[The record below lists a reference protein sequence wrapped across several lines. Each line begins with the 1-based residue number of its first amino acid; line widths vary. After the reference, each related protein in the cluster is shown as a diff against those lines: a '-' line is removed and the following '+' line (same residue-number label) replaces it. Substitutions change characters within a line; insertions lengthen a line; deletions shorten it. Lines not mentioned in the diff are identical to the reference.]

1 MRPSAFCL
9 PFILLCGA
17 SLAQIISFPLSAQQE
32 TREPEAAT
40 GLYQQQLVSAKHYM
54 VSAAHPMA
62 TQAGLNILAK
72 GGSAVDAAIAVQL
85 MLGLVEPQSSGI
97 GGGAFMLHWQ
107 ATQQKLTGFDGRETA
122 PKAADG
128 LLFSHN
134 GTTMNWRDA
143 YVGGKSVGVPGV
155 VAMLHSAHQQH
166 GKLAWAEL
174 FRDTIT
180 AAEQGFSVSSRT
192 ARQLAMGWNKGV
204 SQFYESKQYFFPQG
218 SAVAEGSILKNPAYA
233 ATLTAIAAKG
243 PDAFYRGELAKA
255 ISERVQTAP
264 VNPGSLSQADMAAYR
279 AVQRDALCMPYRL
292 YKVCGMA
299 PPSSGGVAVLQILG
313 ILQQFDI
320 KRVAAD
326 SVQAT
331 HLLAQAAKLAFADRE
346 RYLADPAFVSVP
358 LAGMLAPEYLA
369 RRAALIDLTTAGA
382 VAEAGV
388 PEGAPALVSAPS
400 PELPNTS
407 HFSIVDAQGNAVSMT
422 SSIENVFGSGLMVGG
437 FMLANH
443 GHLQRIGIDLQ
454 RPERTDWDK
463 VYQRTGA
470 YEGSKLE
477 AHFRVHARMAELQA
491 PLTVVHP
498 ATVCGHSRSGHILP
512 AQPLAGLISN
522 LAGGLL
528 GAIPGSTA
536 HWLPLVSVDFLAELI
551 VAAAFDEQQAGQEIL
566 ALDAATPNLQGM
578 LQQLAH
584 TLGVSA
590 PSRHVSIPLLRA
602 LLKIPG
608 VPRLLR
614 TDAESLDF
622 IQTTRFDT
630 AATDALVQRHGLV
643 WPDITQAL
651 RMTARYLVS
660 TPSAVSG

>member
-9 PFILLCGA
+9 PFILLF
-17 SLAQIISFPLSAQQE
+17 SIPLAAQQE

-204 SQFYESKQYFFPQG
+204 SQFYESKQYFFPAG
-218 SAVAEGSILKNPAYA
+218 NVVTEGTVLKNPAYA
-233 ATLTAIAAKG
+233 ATLKAIAAKG
-243 PDAFYRGELAKA
+243 PEAFYLGELASA

-264 VNPGSLSQADMAAYR
+264 VNPGAMTTDDLAAYR
-279 AVQRDALCMPYRL
+279 AIERDAVCIPYRV

-299 PPSSGGVAVLQILG
+299 PPSSGGIAVLQMLG
-313 ILQQFDI
+313 ILQHVDMA
-320 KRVAAD
+320 KLAPG

-346 RYLADPAFVSVP
+346 RYLADPAFVNVP
-358 LAGMLAPEYLA
+358 VAGMLAPDYLA
-369 RRAALIDLTTAGA
+369 KRAALINANKAGEP
-382 VAEAGV
+382 AEAGM
-388 PEGAPALVSAPS
+388 PEGAPALQSAES
-400 PELPNTS
+400 PELANTS
-407 HFSIVDAQGNAVSMT
+407 HFSIVDAAGNAVSMT
-422 SSIENVFGSGLMVGG
+422 TSIENVFGSGLMVGG
-437 FMLANH
+437 FLLNNQLTDFSLAPVH
-443 GHLQRIGIDLQ
+443 DGHLVANRVEGGKRPRSSMAPMMVFDAKGQLLLVIGSPGGSRIINYVAQSIIAVLDWQLDVQQAINLPRLTHRNDYLALEKGTALAAQAGVLEDMGYKVQLQDLNS
-454 RPERTDWDK
+454 
-463 VYQRTGA
+463 G
-470 YEGSKLE
+470 L
-477 AHFRVHARMAELQA
+477 HAIM
-491 PLTVVHP
+491 
-498 ATVCGHSRSGHILP
+498 
-512 AQPLAGLISN
+512 
-522 LAGGLL
+522 L
-528 GAIPGSTA
+528 GANG
-536 HWLPLVSVDFLAELI
+536 
-551 VAAAFDEQQAGQEIL
+551 
-566 ALDAATPNLQGM
+566 LQGAADPRREG
-578 LQQLAH
+578 LAA
-584 TLGVSA
+584 GN
-590 PSRHVSIPLLRA
+590 
-602 LLKIPG
+602 
-608 VPRLLR
+608 
-614 TDAESLDF
+614 
-622 IQTTRFDT
+622 
-630 AATDALVQRHGLV
+630 
-643 WPDITQAL
+643 
-651 RMTARYLVS
+651 
-660 TPSAVSG
+660 

>member
-9 PFILLCGA
+9 PFILLF
-17 SLAQIISFPLSAQQE
+17 SIPLTAQQE

-218 SAVAEGSILKNPAYA
+218 KAVAEGSILKNPAYA

-264 VNPGSLSQADMAAYR
+264 VNPGSLSEADMAAYR

-437 FMLANH
+437 FMLNNQLTDFSLSPVKN
-443 GHLQRIGIDLQ
+443 GHLVANRVEAGKRPRSSMAPMMVFDANNKLVLVIGSPGGSRIINYVAQSIVAVLDWQLDVQQALNLPRVTHRNDYLALEKGTALAAQQAILEDMGYKVQLQDLNSGLHAIMLTNGSLQ
-454 RPERTDWDK
+454 
-463 VYQRTGA
+463 GA
-470 YEGSKLE
+470 ADPRREGS
-477 AHFRVHARMAELQA
+477 V
-491 PLTVVHP
+491 
-498 ATVCGHSRSGHILP
+498 
-512 AQPLAGLISN
+512 
-522 LAGGLL
+522 
-528 GAIPGSTA
+528 
-536 HWLPLVSVDFLAELI
+536 
-551 VAAAFDEQQAGQEIL
+551 AGQ
-566 ALDAATPNLQGM
+566 
-578 LQQLAH
+578 
-584 TLGVSA
+584 
-590 PSRHVSIPLLRA
+590 
-602 LLKIPG
+602 
-608 VPRLLR
+608 
-614 TDAESLDF
+614 
-622 IQTTRFDT
+622 
-630 AATDALVQRHGLV
+630 
-643 WPDITQAL
+643 
-651 RMTARYLVS
+651 
-660 TPSAVSG
+660 

>member
-1 MRPSAFCL
+1 MRALSFICSGRYAG
-9 PFILLCGA
+9 ILLSCA
-17 SLAQIISFPLSAQQE
+17 LTVSPVLAQQE

-40 GLYQQQLVSAKHYM
+40 GTYQQQLVTAKSYM

-62 TQAGLNILAK
+62 TEAGRAILAK

-107 ATQQKLTGFDGRETA
+107 AKQQQLTSFDGREVA
-122 PKAADG
+122 PAGATPA
-128 LLFSHN
+128 LFHVE
-134 GTTMNWRDA
+134 GKPLDWREA

-155 VAMLHSAHQQH
+155 IAMLYQAHQQY
-166 GKLAWAEL
+166 GKLPWAEL
-174 FRDTIT
+174 FNDTIK

-218 SAVAEGSILKNPAYA
+218 KVVAEGSILKNPAYA
-233 ATLTAIAAKG
+233 ATLTAIATKG

-264 VNPGSLSQADMAAYR
+264 VNPGTLSEADMAAYQ

-369 RRAALIDLTTAGA
+369 RRAALIDLTAAGA
-382 VAEAGV
+382 AAEAGV

-437 FMLANH
+437 FMLNNQLTDFSLSPVKN
-443 GHLQRIGIDLQ
+443 GHLVANRVEAGKRPRSSMAPMMVFDANNKLVLVIGSPGGSRIINYVAQSIVAVLDWQLDVQQALNLPRVTHRNDYLALEKGTALAAQQAILEDMGYKVQLQDLNSGLHAIML
-454 RPERTDWDK
+454 TDGSL
-463 VYQRTGA
+463 QGGA
-470 YEGSKLE
+470 DPRREGS
-477 AHFRVHARMAELQA
+477 V
-491 PLTVVHP
+491 
-498 ATVCGHSRSGHILP
+498 
-512 AQPLAGLISN
+512 
-522 LAGGLL
+522 
-528 GAIPGSTA
+528 
-536 HWLPLVSVDFLAELI
+536 
-551 VAAAFDEQQAGQEIL
+551 AGQ
-566 ALDAATPNLQGM
+566 
-578 LQQLAH
+578 
-584 TLGVSA
+584 
-590 PSRHVSIPLLRA
+590 
-602 LLKIPG
+602 
-608 VPRLLR
+608 
-614 TDAESLDF
+614 
-622 IQTTRFDT
+622 
-630 AATDALVQRHGLV
+630 
-643 WPDITQAL
+643 
-651 RMTARYLVS
+651 
-660 TPSAVSG
+660 